1 MATVQLEQTPNA
13 MIDRVA
19 SLLEAF
25 VGQRPMTLADI
36 ARRSHLPRSSAH
48 RILQRLVELGWVER
62 HGFEYALGIR
72 MFEFGSQV
80 VRQRSVNDVAMAV
93 MTALHRRTGLTAHL
107 SLLSGAEILH
117 LNRVGAS
124 PNPGRQWAVGGRQP
138 VEITAAGHALL
149 ASMDAQSW
157 PELSFAGAP
166 TCYSVRTRRQ
176 LERELDKV
184 RDRSGV
190 AVDSQ
195 GCALGVTVVAAAL
208 DVDVDRGRVAV
219 SLCGPTQTI
228 KTAAVVSEVRRAAN
242 EIWRAAVGAPRISA
256 RSVHV

>member
-80 VRQRSVNDVAMAV
+80 MRQRSVNDVAMTI
-93 MTALHRRTGLTAHL
+93 MTGLHRRTGLTAHL
-107 SLLSGAEILH
+107 SLLSGGEILH
-117 LNRVGAS
+117 LNRIGAW
-124 PNPGRQWAVGGRQP
+124 PNPGRQWAVGARQP
-138 VEITAAGHALL
+138 VELTAAGHALL
-149 ASMDAQSW
+149 AAMDPQQW
-157 PELSFAGAP
+157 PELPFGCAP

-195 GCALGVTVVAAAL
+195 GCELGVTVVAAAL

-219 SLCGPTQTI
+219 SLCGPTRTI
-228 KTAAVVSEVRRAAN
+228 DTDAVVTQVRRAAFD
-242 EIWRAAVGAPRISA
+242 IWRLAVGAPRMGPRPMRA
-256 RSVHV
+256 